1 MQKELNK
8 EEILSILDQFQPQ
21 KEFIINALHELQNKH
36 PQHYLSEEILNFTSK
51 YFNITKGQL
60 FGIVTYYSMFS
71 VTPRGKYL
79 IRLCK
84 SPVCKMMGSATLA
97 EYLKHNWQIEPD
109 KTTLDGLFTLELV
122 ECLGRCGKAPSMI
135 INEAVF
141 TDLSTNKLE
150 EILLNIKQSEL

>member
-84 SPVCKMMGSATLA
+84 SPVCQMMGSAKLVD
-97 EYLKHNWQIEPD
+97 YLKSNWQLEANL
-109 KTTLDGLFTLELV
+109 TSQDGLFTLELC

-135 INEAVF
+135 INEEVF
-141 TDLSTNKLE
+141 TDLNLKKLE
-150 EILLNIKQSEL
+150 EILLNIKQTEL